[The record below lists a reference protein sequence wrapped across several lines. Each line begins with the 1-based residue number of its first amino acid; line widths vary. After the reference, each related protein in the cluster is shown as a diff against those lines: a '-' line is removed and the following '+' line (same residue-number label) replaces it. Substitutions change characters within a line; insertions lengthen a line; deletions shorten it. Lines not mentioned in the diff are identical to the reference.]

1 MRIHFIV
8 PRRISFYMK
17 LIAQLLKE
25 LGAEEGRAVTV
36 CPGRLAYFRGV
47 TAVLEL
53 TEELAVSSCG
63 KLVLTAEGEGLAV
76 ESYFQGDVV
85 LRGNIRRV
93 SIE

>member
-1 MRIHFIV
+1 
-8 PRRISFYMK
+8 MK

-53 TEELAVSSCG
+53 TEELAVFSCG

-85 LRGNIRRV
+85 LRGDTRRV